1 MNKTVLLAAAAAF
14 ALTAGGASAA
24 QKPALGAYGHSLP
37 VIHVAKKAKVLYNQT
52 SSTNGEGI
60 DSQNFT
66 SGSFTTY
73 DDTGADDFVV
83 PKGATW
89 TVTEVDAPGLYY
101 NGSGP
106 AASEEVI
113 FWSNDKKA
121 KTPGKPLKGG
131 TFNNLKGTD
140 NSGSFSIPLGK
151 KGMALKAGTYWVSV
165 VANCSF
171 EGGCGQWG
179 WDENG
184 TIHGAD
190 AVWENTGG
198 GFGVCPTWGTI
209 ADCIS
214 GAPAGDFAFE
224 LLGSSKK

>member
-24 QKPALGAYGHSLP
+24 QTPALGAYGHSLP
-37 VIHVAKKAKVLYNQT
+37 LIHVGKKAKVLYNQT
-52 SSTNGEGI
+52 SSENGEAI

-66 SGSFTTY
+66 SGSFASA
-73 DDTGADDFVV
+73 DDMGADDFVV
-83 PKGATW
+83 PKGQTW
-89 TVTEVDAPGLYY
+89 TITEVDAPGIYFAD
-101 NGSGP
+101 SGP
-106 AASEEVI
+106 SASEDVI

-121 KTPGKPLKGG
+121 KTPGKAEKGG
-131 TFNNLKGTD
+131 TFDGLKGTD
-140 NSGSFSIPLGK
+140 NSGSFSIKLPK
-151 KGMALKAGTYWVSV
+151 KGMTLKAGTYWVSV
-165 VANCSF
+165 IANCSF
-171 EGGCGQWG
+171 EGGCGEWG

-184 TIHGAD
+184 KIHGAD
-190 AVWENTGG
+190 AVWQNPGG
-198 GFGVCPTWGTI
+198 YFGVCPSWGTI